1 MINIWQKK
9 VVELLAIHFYRGVF
23 YTKVQ
28 NIITH
33 EIKLDRSFLKQN
45 FVKILV
51 IHLDHNFKDA
61 GYFFFVFPSNLL
73 KRLS

>member
-9 VVELLAIHFYRGVF
+9 VVELLAIHFYHFYF

-28 NIITH
+28 SIITR

-51 IHLDHNFKDA
+51 IHLDHNLKDA